1 MARLAAAPITPDRRR
16 AGRCMTGAG
25 SLRISKFAFTIPSA
39 SFCIQDMP
47 NFIREP
53 SSGFCRDDELGYE
66 SNRTQFFPGR
76 GLMLDDAYRL
86 AHLPLIAPGHPS
98 VIPTRAGSTYN
109 MGRHDCRYSL
119 VMPIPASALL
129 SSSAYQELERE
140 LKAACFAPKIAWSLL
155 PQRQGKLH
163 ATICGSL
170 SRGEESFLNER
181 QRRRMTQIGPVQIE
195 LRGLFSGNV
204 NVGRL
209 YLRVYPERRNGANV
223 CKDIQRAVD
232 RPETSLY
239 LVGVFNFTDD
249 LDVVEASALNALL
262 QRWWDRPL
270 VNFTA
275 DHLCVLG
282 AMDDLVL
289 DSAVVET
296 IPLI

>member
-1 MARLAAAPITPDRRR
+1 MCD
-16 AGRCMTGAG
+16 
-25 SLRISKFAFTIPSA
+25 
-39 SFCIQDMP
+39 QDMP
-47 NFIREP
+47 KFDREP
-53 SSGFCRDDELGYE
+53 SAGFCRDDELGYE
-66 SNRTQFFPGR
+66 NNRTQFLPGT
-76 GLMLDDAYRL
+76 GLMLDDAYKL
-86 AHLPLIAPGHPS
+86 AHLPLVAPEHPA

-109 MGRHDCRYSL
+109 MGRHDRRYSL
-119 VMPIPASALL
+119 VLPIPANALL
-129 SSSAYQELERE
+129 SSGVYQELERE

-170 SRGEESFLNER
+170 SRGEEPLLNER
-181 QRRRMTQIGPVQIE
+181 HRRQLMQIGPIQIE

-232 RPETSLY
+232 RPETGLY
-239 LVGVFNFTDD
+239 LVGVFNLTDN
-249 LDVVEASALNALL
+249 LDAVEATALNALL

-270 VNFTA
+270 AVFTT